1 MESLKSNSMAK
12 KAFLICFVGM
22 DGTGKTTQAKRLVNA
37 LEARGVKCK
46 YVWNTYQ
53 PFITKPFLLLGK
65 AAFFRGKDAFKDYA
79 EYSSTK
85 IKVFRTPILS
95 RVYEY
100 LSLFDYLCQSLVT
113 VRLPRMFGSNIICDR
128 YVPDVAVNLA
138 AELGYSDKKLS
149 STLNKLS
156 GLLPKPDLA
165 FLLDVPAEIGY
176 QRKDDTPSVEHLR
189 SLRGIYLTIGQEYGV
204 VLDGTEDPAELE
216 SVILDKVNRATGW
229 SENSTIEL
237 LRVIGS
243 PLAREKERFSAD
255 AYESRGLYQFAA
267 KNKIS
272 LLYLNALDRHGK
284 LNELKPEYKEQ
295 QARYPIFLEA
305 IARVA
310 SILDAARIEY
320 VVFKTIKPHPALPS
334 DVDVMVLNSHYKE
347 SIRALL
353 KVGYTPLLSEV
364 INTAA
369 LTSEGDYEKA
379 TEILCKSTYGKT
391 HISPTGSTFIDG
403 ECNVHIDLQKDLAVS
418 YVIYMDKSK
427 FTQHLIS
434 TGLPNGIKVKTLAPE
449 LDLATVIAHSLM
461 EQTYSLGEFYTFS
474 HYLSDMDEKK
484 VSNFINIVK
493 ENRLK
498 SALRTLATI
507 TAELHKAAYGKV
519 PESLKS
525 ILTEVGLDASEA
537 KNLERN
543 NFRMPHKYKALT
555 VIKFLLE
562 KSGEPGFRKS
572 VLTQVIKMLNP
583 NLTKLVIRELIGMR
597 RRENYLKE
605 AG

>member
-1 MESLKSNSMAK
+1 MTK
-12 KAFLICFVGM
+12 KAFLICFIGM

-37 LEARGVKCK
+37 LEARGIKCK

-53 PFITKPFLLLGK
+53 PFITKPFLLMGK
-65 AAFFRGKDAFKDYA
+65 ALFFRGKDAFKDYA

-85 IKVFRTPILS
+85 TKVFRTPILS

-128 YVPDVAVNLA
+128 YVQDVAVNLA
-138 AELGYSDKKLS
+138 AELGYSDEKLRS
-149 STLNKLS
+149 RLGKLR
-156 GLLPKPDLA
+156 GWLPKPDLT
-165 FLLDVPAEIGY
+165 FLMDVPEETGF
-176 QRKDDTPSVEHLR
+176 QRKDDTPSIEHLR
-189 SLRGIYLTIGQEYGV
+189 SLRGIYLSIGKGCGAV
-204 VLDGTEDPAELE
+204 MLDGAEDPAELE
-216 SVILDKVNRATGW
+216 SVILDKVNQATGW
-229 SENSTIEL
+229 SENPTIAL
-237 LRVIGS
+237 LRIIDT
-243 PLAREKERFSAD
+243 PLAMGTERFTSGAH
-255 AYESRGLYQFAA
+255 ESRGLYQFAV

-284 LNELKPEYKEQ
+284 LNELKPEYEEQ
-295 QARYPIFLEA
+295 QAKYPIFLEA

-310 SILDAARIEY
+310 SILDAAGVEY
-320 VVFKTIKPHPALPS
+320 VVFKTIKPYPALPS
-334 DVDVMVLNSHYKE
+334 DIDVMVLDNQYKE

-379 TEILCKSTYGKT
+379 AEILCKSTYGKT
-391 HISPTGSTFIDG
+391 HVSPTGSTFIDN
-403 ECNVHIDLQKDLAVS
+403 ERNVHIDLQKDLAVS

-525 ILTEVGLDASEA
+525 ILTEVGFDASEA

-562 KSGEPGFRKS
+562 KLGEPRFRKS
-572 VLTQVIKMLNP
+572 ALTQVIKMLNP